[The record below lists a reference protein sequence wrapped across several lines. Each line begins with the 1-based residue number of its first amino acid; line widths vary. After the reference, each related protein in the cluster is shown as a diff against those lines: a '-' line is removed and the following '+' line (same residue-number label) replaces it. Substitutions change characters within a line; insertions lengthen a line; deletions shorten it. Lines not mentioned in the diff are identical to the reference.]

1 MPVTVQEAL
10 VYRGGYEQN
19 GEAQEKPISAE
30 EANVYTP
37 EQYPNGWELQE

>member
-1 MPVTVQEAL
+1 MPVTAQEA
-10 VYRGGYEQN
+10 RCIGSYEQN

-30 EANVYTP
+30 EANVYTL